1 MTTAFELG
9 PDDQLPDGALV
20 IPGPWSDRLTEGQAV
35 TVVQGRRIRR
45 ARIRATRPHY
55 AIADPDG
62 AA

>member
-20 IPGPWSDRLTEGQAV
+20 IPWPGLRVGERVLVEQGNRRRTARV
-35 TVVQGRRIRR
+35 RTV
-45 ARIRATRPHY
+45 RPRY
-55 AIADPDG
+55 AIADPEGPG